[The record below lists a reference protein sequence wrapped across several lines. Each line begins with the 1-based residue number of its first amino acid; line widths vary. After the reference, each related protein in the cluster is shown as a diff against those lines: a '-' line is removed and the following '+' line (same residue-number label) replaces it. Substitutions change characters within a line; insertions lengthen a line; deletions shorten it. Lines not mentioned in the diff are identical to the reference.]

1 METFYCKT
9 ASNTAKDAKEGREG
23 AMTTK
28 YNLSLAAVIMAGILM
43 TSCEDKSG
51 ETSSAVGTPSPSVT
65 PAQSG
70 EQATPSINS
79 SPTESGAIPSIS
91 APKPIPIAEKAI
103 QAILM
108 DIPRGFR
115 VNLDDAGD
123 VVSMQTLA
131 VPNQEAFIHVVRR
144 TEPAENGT
152 WYRKDLLIINPD
164 TRTVRT
170 LMLMSGLT
178 SDSYTAD
185 SVTDVFGFL
194 DEEHIIYV
202 AVHGTSMQD
211 TSYNV
216 EKLNINT
223 GEKTVLYE
231 KIPADISPDFYAQ
244 GWLNGKKDTLVL
256 PAFSKGTVDVFKLN
270 QSVVSLLEKRFP
282 STWPMY
288 SISRSPGGERF
299 WHEGKLYDLGG
310 RLLADPLPEGS
321 FRLGVSWSP
330 DDRFSAHYYAFE
342 DGDEHRIAGGESDIV
357 APQGLV
363 ISDRFGRT
371 IQRLETKGT
380 RTHLEIAGWMLER
393 EIAIVHYYRI
403 DKNKPIEDQRADNRY
418 KALQLRTGKLYTVEA
433 AEMYDLDEWERV
445 EAWSPYS
452 RFNDQIFAADLN
464 NGKYW
469 RSEEKGTYLGV
480 TKDGDFLWRTIDYD
494 VGKSVFYRLSPASKT
509 KEKLFEGSVNSYS
522 MLHNNWL
529 ISGQELNYLKIGD

>member
-1 METFYCKT
+1 
-9 ASNTAKDAKEGREG
+9 
-23 AMTTK
+23 MTTK
-28 YNLSLAAVIMAGILM
+28 YSLSLAAVIMAGILM
-43 TSCEDKSG
+43 TGCEGKSG
-51 ETSSAVGTPSPSVT
+51 ETSSAAGTHSPSVA
-65 PAQSG
+65 PMQSG
-70 EQATPSINS
+70 ERAMPSINP
-79 SPTESGAIPSIS
+79 SPTEPGAIPSIS

-103 QAILM
+103 QAIFM
-108 DIPRGFR
+108 DIPRGFQ
-115 VNLDDAGD
+115 VNLVDAGD

-131 VPNQEAFIHVVRR
+131 VPNQEAVVHVVRR

-164 TRTVRT
+164 TRAVRT
-170 LMLMSGLT
+170 MMLMSGLT
-178 SDSYTAD
+178 SDSYTTD

-202 AVHGTSMQD
+202 AVHGSAIQD

-231 KIPADISPDFYAQ
+231 RNPAHISPDFYAQ
-244 GWLNGKKDTLVL
+244 GWLNDKKDTLVL

-270 QSVVSLLEKRFP
+270 QTIVSLLEKRFP

-299 WHEGKLYDLGG
+299 WHEGKLYDFGG
-310 RLLADPLPEGS
+310 HLLVDPLPEGS

-330 DDRFSAHYYAFE
+330 DNRFSAHYYAFE
-342 DGDEHRIAGGESDIV
+342 DGDEHRMVGGESDIV

-363 ISDRFGRT
+363 ISDQFGRT

-380 RTHLEIAGWMLER
+380 STHLEIAGWIRER
-393 EIAIVHYYRI
+393 ETAIVHYYGI
-403 DKNKPIEDQRADNRY
+403 DKNKPLENQRADNRY
-418 KALQLRTGKLYTVEA
+418 RALQLRTGNLSELEA

-445 EAWSPYS
+445 ETWSPYS
-452 RFNDQIFAADLN
+452 RFSDQIFAADLN

-469 RSEEKGTYLGV
+469 RSEEKGTYLGD

-494 VGKSVFYRLSPASKT
+494 AGKSVFYRLSPATKT
-509 KEKLFEGSVNSYS
+509 IEQLFEGSVNSYS
-522 MLHNNWL
+522 MLYNNWL
-529 ISGQELNYLKIGD
+529 ISDIDLNYMEIGD